1 MGRSSQPKYI
11 ISFYYFL
18 KMQFNLKINW
28 RSSTVSMG
36 RFWSRTWKSFW
47 WELTLLQAPIHFQN
61 MRNPTSFFLFLCFM
75 VSFYSSPFFR
85 QPAPAVHTPA
95 TQCTTKAI
103 GSHFQCLASQTKAVF
118 SSSCETSCSLPD
130 CSPQGEQD
138 VGQTYCTKTKRTVHY

>member
-1 MGRSSQPKYI
+1 MGRSSQPNYI
-11 ISFYYFL
+11 ISFTTSWKCNSIWKLISVPLQFL
-18 KMQFNLKINW
+18 WGGSAAEPGKASDENWHSCRLLFISKI
-28 RSSTVSMG
+28 
-36 RFWSRTWKSFW
+36 
-47 WELTLLQAPIHFQN
+47 WEIQLH
-61 MRNPTSFFLFLCFM
+61 FFLFLCFM
-75 VSFYSSPFFR
+75 VSFYSSPFFP